1 MTTLRFKLPAQETE
15 DGKFLLSLVDIDHRP
30 IGTRRLLML
39 SPTYFTTYQSAE
51 CPQADHALF
60 EPLLK

>member
-1 MTTLRFKLPAQETE
+1 MIILRFKLPAQETE

-39 SPTYFTTYQSAE
+39 SPTYFTAYQSAE